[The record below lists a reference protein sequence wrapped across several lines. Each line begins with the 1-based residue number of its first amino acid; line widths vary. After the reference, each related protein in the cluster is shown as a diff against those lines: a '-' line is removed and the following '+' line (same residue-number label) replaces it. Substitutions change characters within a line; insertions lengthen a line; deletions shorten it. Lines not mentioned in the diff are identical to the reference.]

1 MFEPSDYQKRIF
13 EWFQKPDG
21 PIAINA
27 VAGSGKTTSLVM
39 GFQQL
44 RSPGTQLFA
53 AFNTSIVA
61 ELKKRLPSTV
71 NCQTIHSLGYATLRK
86 AFPDAKWD
94 LENGNIKYRKMARD
108 IEVDRNQFSDPKA
121 IQDCVLSFLNY
132 AQLTLTPL
140 EVEPLMAMA
149 DRFGIDIPSGVTVE
163 KVASTVKSM
172 LEIGLEQGR
181 KGLISFSDM
190 LWMPATLGLNPPKYS
205 LVAVDEAQDMNRAQ
219 MALVMRAMDTGGNF
233 VSVGDPHQCQPAGT
247 QVLRILQP
255 AGRWSETQ
263 TEVVPIED
271 LKIGDK
277 IATASL
283 RDQCFYSTGEVLDVQ
298 ARRYTGRLIAVTTEK
313 GHLSKYTPNHRCVTS
328 FKPFVGQT
336 MVYVMRKGNQYR
348 VGISTV
354 KKDTNTASVLSRM
367 RCEKA
372 DAVWILSFHLTR
384 REALIKEAIVSGSY
398 GIPQTVFSD
407 EKLTIQD
414 FAKQVWAE
422 IGDNSEVGKKV
433 LYAYGRDPQY
443 PLFTNR
449 NDCQQSLHRPQVVEA
464 TNLMTGCLMLPY
476 TNRTHFQKSDWIAIT
491 VDRRELIEMRAP
503 VDVYSLKVS
512 GTELYIAD
520 GLVTHNSIYMF
531 AGAEADSF
539 DQIKNYFGAKELPL
553 TFCYRC
559 PESVILEAQ
568 KIVPQIECPPNTK
581 LGIVDTITEEQ
592 FDKMLT
598 PGDMVVC
605 RLTAPLVKLCFELI
619 KRRIPAKVKGRD
631 IGATIGNVV
640 KQIMKREM
648 DMSKFPGL
656 MYKWQENQLG
666 MLREKL
672 GSEDQQESVNDRVA
686 VLEICYAMFSPNSP
700 NGFVEDIKSLFND
713 DQSPITLCTVHRA
726 KGLENDRV
734 FIIRPD
740 KLPLVRKNQTQAQ
753 FDQEMNLRYVAIT
766 RAKNELYF
774 VTPDPNM
781 TEDNNRYRNPGIPGM
796 TL

>member
-21 PIAINA
+21 PIAVNA
-27 VAGSGKTTSLVM
+27 VAGSGKTTTLVK

-44 RSPGTQLFA
+44 RNAGSQLFA

-94 LENGNIKYRKMARD
+94 LENGNVKYRKMARD

-190 LWMPATLGLNPPKYS
+190 LWMPATLELNPPKYS
-205 LVAVDEAQDMNRAQ
+205 LVAIDEAQDMNRAQ
-219 MALVMRAMDTGGNF
+219 MSLVMRAMDTGGNF
-233 VSVGDPHQCQPAGT
+233 VSVGDPCQPTGT
-247 QVLRILQP
+247 QVLKVIHR
-255 AGRWSETQ
+255 TQ
-263 TEVVPIED
+263 SSYKTEWVNIEKIQVGDYLAAPNVSDGHVYGSGLVKGVTHRPFEGNLVV
-271 LKIGDK
+271 
-277 IATASL
+277 ATMDDGAES
-283 RDQCFYSTGEVLDVQ
+283 
-298 ARRYTGRLIAVTTEK
+298 A
-313 GHLSKYTPNHRCVTS
+313 YTPNHYCMAS
-328 FKPFVGQT
+328 FAPFKGKHY
-336 MVYVMRKGNQYR
+336 VYLQRRNRQFRIGVSRNTEGRHNNRFHQEKAEAMWILGFYGSRNEALMMEAAISGKF
-348 VGISTV
+348 GISGLTWSGLNRQN
-354 KKDTNTASVLSRM
+354 DLFETA
-367 RCEKA
+367 
-372 DAVWILSFHLTR
+372 WSF
-384 REALIKEAIVSGSY
+384 
-398 GIPQTVFSD
+398 
-407 EKLTIQD
+407 
-414 FAKQVWAE
+414 
-422 IGDNSEVGKKV
+422 IGDNYEQGISCLAFFGKDV
-433 LYAYGRDPQY
+433 RY
-443 PLFTNR
+443 PLIDR
-449 NDCQQSLHRPQVVEA
+449 EKKEHGKQQSLKRPIVVHA
-464 TNLMTGCLMLPY
+464 SNLITGCLMLRLPEGKRKFGATEWKPVVVSSKPY
-476 TNRTHFQKSDWIAIT
+476 NGT
-491 VDRRELIEMRAP
+491 VISFD
-503 VDVYSLKVS
+503 VDKYHS
-512 GTELYIAD
+512 YIAD
-520 GLVTHNSIYMF
+520 GIGTRNCQAIYMF
-531 AGAEADSF
+531 AGAESDSF

-568 KIVPQIECPPNTK
+568 KIVPQIECPPGTK
-581 LGIVDTITEEQ
+581 AGIVDTITEEQ

-631 IGATIGNVV
+631 IGATIANAV
-640 KQIMKREM
+640 KQIMKRET
-648 DMSKFPGL
+648 DMSKFPNL
-656 MYKWQENQLG
+656 MYRWQENQLG

-753 FDQEMNLRYVAIT
+753 INQEMNLKYVAIT

-774 VTPDPNM
+774 VTPDPST
-781 TEDNNRYRNPGIPGM
+781 TEDNNRYRNPGIPGI

>member
-94 LENGNIKYRKMARD
+94 LENGNVKYRQMARD

-233 VSVGDPHQCQPAGT
+233 VSVGDP
-247 QVLRILQP
+247 R
-255 AGRWSETQ
+255 
-263 TEVVPIED
+263 
-271 LKIGDK
+271 
-277 IATASL
+277 
-283 RDQCFYSTGEVLDVQ
+283 Q
-298 ARRYTGRLIAVTTEK
+298 A
-313 GHLSKYTPNHRCVTS
+313 
-328 FKPFVGQT
+328 
-336 MVYVMRKGNQYR
+336 
-348 VGISTV
+348 
-354 KKDTNTASVLSRM
+354 
-367 RCEKA
+367 
-372 DAVWILSFHLTR
+372 
-384 REALIKEAIVSGSY
+384 
-398 GIPQTVFSD
+398 
-407 EKLTIQD
+407 
-414 FAKQVWAE
+414 
-422 IGDNSEVGKKV
+422 
-433 LYAYGRDPQY
+433 
-443 PLFTNR
+443 
-449 NDCQQSLHRPQVVEA
+449 
-464 TNLMTGCLMLPY
+464 
-476 TNRTHFQKSDWIAIT
+476 
-491 VDRRELIEMRAP
+491 
-503 VDVYSLKVS
+503 
-512 GTELYIAD
+512 
-520 GLVTHNSIYMF
+520 IYMF

-568 KIVPQIECPPNTK
+568 KIVPQIECPPGTK
-581 LGIVDTITEEQ
+581 AGIVDTITEEQ
-592 FDKMLT
+592 FDKMLA

-605 RLTAPLVKLCFELI
+605 CLTAPLVKLCFDLI

-640 KQIMKREM
+640 KQIMKRQM
-648 DMSKFPGL
+648 DMSQFPKL
-656 MYKWQENQLG
+656 MYAWQENQLG

-753 FDQEMNLRYVAIT
+753 FDQEMNLKYVAIT
-766 RAKNELYF
+766 RAKNELYY
-774 VTPDPNM
+774 VTPDPS
-781 TEDNNRYRNPGIPGM
+781 TAEDNNRYRNPGIPGL